1 MTKLLRFMLPLLF
14 AGLFSGSVWADN
26 DVQTSMRAMG
36 KSLAAAEKAD
46 TAAGMQK
53 ELSVLRETIVAAQ
66 KQVPEKLKDQPADNP
81 KRAVYIEGMGKLL
94 TETDRA
100 LALLKENKLDE
111 AKAVLATIKSLR
123 GEYHQKMK
131 S

>member
-1 MTKLLRFMLPLLF
+1 MTKLFRFMLPFLF

-53 ELSVLRETIVAAQ
+53 ELTALRETIVAAQ

-81 KRAVYIEGMGKLL
+81 KRVVYAEGMGKLL

-100 LALLKENKLDE
+100 LALLKDNKLDE
-111 AKAVLATIKSLR
+111 AKAVLATLKSLR
-123 GEYHQKMK
+123 GEYRQKMK

>member
-1 MTKLLRFMLPLLF
+1 MTKLFRFMLPLLF

-81 KRAVYIEGMGKLL
+81 KRAVYTEGMGKLL